1 MTVELTTTS
10 IQEINEKTNLTT
22 INLGKCGDYLKEI
35 YNIPRESNL
44 YILKVDKKQENKNYP
59 LIEYEVYYPIK
70 DANNSEKMEKL
81 NLSFCDGINIDLFIP
96 IIINDTIYKYDPKS
110 DYYND
115 ICFKSTSEN
124 NIDIPLSVRKNEFIK
139 NNMALCEEN
148 CELTSYDSNTNK
160 AKCSCN
166 AKNEISFNKIEL
178 DTKDLLRNFF
188 NIKKISN
195 IEVIKCYKTVFK
207 FKNLMIN
214 YGFFI
219 ILFIFLL
226 YFICMIIFYC
236 KSLKKLIN
244 EIRKIIIYKMK
255 DKEKISVFN
264 INKNKNKRSLKNK
277 LENLSTFQKIQKK
290 SSVIFLNNNF
300 NHNNDKELN
309 KEKKNKNILDYTDS
323 ELNSFSYKEA
333 LKKDSRTYIQYYCS
347 ILKKKHSFLFS
358 FYPVKDYNSQVIKI
372 FLFCFFYSSDIA
384 LNALFFTDDTMN
396 KIYDDSGSYNL
407 NYQLPQIVYSFL
419 VSNVINFIIGFLSL
433 SEDIII
439 SIKEIKNDI
448 QKIAKKKINSMEM
461 KFCFF
466 FFITFFLL
474 FIFLFYV
481 SCFCCIYQNTQI
493 HLIKDSLISLGLSFI
508 YPFFICLIPGVFR
521 IPALSSLKE
530 NKSCLY
536 KFSQFLENIL
546 L

>member
-1 MTVELTTTS
+1 M
-10 IQEINEKTNLTT
+10 
-22 INLGKCGDYLKEI
+22 
-35 YNIPRESNL
+35 
-44 YILKVDKKQENKNYP
+44 
-59 LIEYEVYYPIK
+59 
-70 DANNSEKMEKL
+70 
-81 NLSFCDGINIDLFIP
+81 
-96 IIINDTIYKYDPKS
+96 
-110 DYYND
+110 
-115 ICFKSTSEN
+115 
-124 NIDIPLSVRKNEFIK
+124 
-139 NNMALCEEN
+139 
-148 CELTSYDSNTNK
+148 
-160 AKCSCN
+160 
-166 AKNEISFNKIEL
+166 
-178 DTKDLLRNFF
+178 
-188 NIKKISN
+188 
-195 IEVIKCYKTVFK
+195 
-207 FKNLMIN
+207 
-214 YGFFI
+214 
-219 ILFIFLL
+219 
-226 YFICMIIFYC
+226 
-236 KSLKKLIN
+236 
-244 EIRKIIIYKMK
+244 
-255 DKEKISVFN
+255 
-264 INKNKNKRSLKNK
+264 
-277 LENLSTFQKIQKK
+277 
-290 SSVIFLNNNF
+290 
-300 NHNNDKELN
+300 
-309 KEKKNKNILDYTDS
+309 
-323 ELNSFSYKEA
+323 NSFSYKEA

-508 YPFFICLIPGVFR
+508 YPFFKCLIPGVFR